1 MQEITKEQYIER
13 INDYERLYLVTT
25 DDHNIYLKADIE
37 CGGEVGLR
45 IEMMDFKLD
54 TSLTFLNAC
63 NECRCRYTGGICFIE
78 YDTYEEAKQNV
89 IIDFLNLSP
98 NAIYLFCKDTE
109 IQVAADNYQNH
120 NIYIL
125 TY

>member
-13 INDYERLYLVTT
+13 INDHERLYLVTT

-37 CGGEVGLR
+37 YGGEIGLR

-54 TSLTFLNAC
+54 TSLTFWNAC

-78 YDTYEEAKQNV
+78 YLTNRIFDRIFYTKIHLDKQLLHKKC
-89 IIDFLNLSP
+89 I
-98 NAIYLFCKDTE
+98 
-109 IQVAADNYQNH
+109 
-120 NIYIL
+120 
-125 TY
+125 

>member
-13 INDYERLYLVTT
+13 INDHERLYLVTT
-25 DDHNIYLKADIE
+25 DDHIICLKADIE
-37 CGGEVGLR
+37 YGGEIGLR

-54 TSLTFLNAC
+54 TSLTFWNAC
-63 NECRCRYTGGICFIE
+63 NEFRCRYTGEICFIE
-78 YDTYEEAKQNV
+78 YDTYEEAKQNI

-98 NAIYLFCKDTE
+98 NAIYLFCKDNE
-109 IQVAADNYQNH
+109 IQEAADNYSNQ

>member
-1 MQEITKEQYIER
+1 MQEITKEQYIKR

-25 DDHNIYLKADIE
+25 DDHNIYLKSDIE
-37 CGGEVGLR
+37 RGGEIGLR
-45 IEMMDFKLD
+45 IELMDFMLD
-54 TSLTFLNAC
+54 TSLTFWNAC

-78 YDTYEEAKQNV
+78 YDTYEEAKQNI

-98 NAIYLFCKDTE
+98 NAIYLFCKDNE
-109 IQVAADNYQNH
+109 IQEAADNYSNQ

>member
-1 MQEITKEQYIER
+1 MQEITKEQYIKR

-25 DDHNIYLKADIE
+25 DDHNIYLKSDIE
-37 CGGEVGLR
+37 RGGEIGLR
-45 IEMMDFKLD
+45 IEMMDFMLD
-54 TSLTFLNAC
+54 TSLTFWNAC
-63 NECRCRYTGGICFIE
+63 NECRCRYTGGICFVE
-78 YDTYEEAKQNV
+78 YDSYEEAKQNI

-109 IQVAADNYQNH
+109 IQEVADSFSNQ

-125 TY
+125 TQ

>member
-1 MQEITKEQYIER
+1 MQEITKEQYIKR

-25 DDHNIYLKADIE
+25 DDHIIYLKADIE
-37 CGGEVGLR
+37 YGGEIGLR

-54 TSLTFLNAC
+54 TSLTFWNSC

-98 NAIYLFCKDTE
+98 NAIYLFFKDSE
-109 IQVAADNYQNH
+109 IQEVADSFSNQ

-125 TY
+125 TQ

>member
-13 INDYERLYLVTT
+13 INDHERLYLVTT
-25 DDHNIYLKADIE
+25 DDHNICLKADIE
-37 CGGEVGLR
+37 YGGEIGLR
-45 IEMMDFKLD
+45 IEMMEFKLD
-54 TSLTFLNAC
+54 TSLTFWNAC

-78 YDTYEEAKQNV
+78 YDTYEEAKQNI

-98 NAIYLFCKDTE
+98 NAIYLFCKDNE
-109 IQVAADNYQNH
+109 IQEAADNYSNQ